1 MDIERRQLEFK
12 LEVLLKFTFEEW
24 CELLK
29 KNIDKQIKEG
39 GDCKIE
45 NADKL
50 RDNFEE
56 WVTTVVDDFIWDL
69 ELEELEEE
77 LKQRLAK
84 P

>member
-1 MDIERRQLEFK
+1 MEPERRQLEFGLEFSLK
-12 LEVLLKFTFEEW
+12 LAFEEW

-29 KNIDKQIKEG
+29 KDIDKQIKEG
-39 GDCKIE
+39 GNFQVE

-50 RDNFEE
+50 RDNFED

-69 ELEELEEE
+69 EWEELEEE
-77 LKQRLAK
+77 LKQLAK

>member
-1 MDIERRQLEFK
+1 MDSERRQLELG
-12 LEVLLKFTFEEW
+12 LEVSLKFAFEQW

-29 KNIDKQIKEG
+29 KDIDKQIKEG

-56 WVTTVVDDFIWDL
+56 WITTVVDDFIW
-69 ELEELEEE
+69 EMEWEELEEE
-77 LKQRLAK
+77 LKKLAK

>member
-1 MDIERRQLEFK
+1 MDSERRQLELG
-12 LEVLLKFTFEEW
+12 LEVSLKFAFEKW

-29 KNIDKQIKEG
+29 KDIDKQIKEG

-56 WVTTVVDDFIWDL
+56 WITTVVDDFIW
-69 ELEELEEE
+69 EMEWEELEEE
-77 LKQRLAK
+77 LKKLAK